1 MKYLF
6 TFISYGFSLTS
17 TSGIF
22 ANANLSILFLSHVE
36 MFQLN
41 KPLNIENHKLL
52 IPEDRKPKTPRDI
65 IAVTNS
71 QLDPPSIKPQ
81 RETSTEEDDTI
92 VLNPEEEYNN
102 KCSSDL
108 YIPPD
113 LMKEICDVAFEN
125 INGNMPRNT
134 RKDNIRRVNTIADFG
149 EFPTSMDML
158 EQCPNDKNHLCLNM
172 LGDEVPGKFVQ
183 P

>member
-1 MKYLF
+1 M
-6 TFISYGFSLTS
+6 YGFSLTS
-17 TSGIF
+17 ISGIF

-36 MFQLN
+36 MFHLN

-52 IPEDRKPKTPRDI
+52 IPEDHKPKTPKDI
-65 IAVTNS
+65 IAVANS
-71 QLDPPSIKPQ
+71 QFESSKKPQ
-81 RETSTEEDDTI
+81 RDTSIEEDDKI
-92 VLNPEEEYNN
+92 VLNPEEEYN
-102 KCSSDL
+102 KKLSSDL

-125 INGNMPRNT
+125 RNENTPRIT
-134 RKDNIRRVNTIADFG
+134 RKDNLKRVNTIGDFG

-172 LGDEVPGKFVQ
+172 LGDEVPGKSSTPQ
-183 P
+183 TH